1 MMEQLQAA
9 KFEYCLMLGD
19 SALILGHRLSE
30 WCGHGPVLEEDI
42 AMINVAL
49 DLVGLS
55 RNLLG
60 YAGELEGKGRG
71 EDQLAYL
78 RDAKDYRNN
87 LLVEQENGDFGKT
100 VVRQFLYD
108 VYAQLLY
115 AKLSES
121 KDEHLAAIA
130 AKAIKEMEY
139 HLRHSTQWMLRLG
152 DGTAESHERMQN
164 ALDDLWMYC
173 GDLFATTDGDRLL
186 AAEGLAVAPE
196 SLKEEWLKMVTTI
209 CTQAT
214 LVVPT
219 SNYVLKGSREG
230 RHTEQ
235 LGFILA
241 DLQFVQRAYPGN
253 SW

>member
-1 MMEQLQAA
+1 MDQLQAA
-9 KFEYCLMLGD
+9 KFDYCLMLGD

-55 RNLLG
+55 RNLLS
-60 YAGELEGKGRG
+60 YAGEVEGKGRD

-78 RDAKDYRNN
+78 RDAKDYRNH
-87 LLVEQENGDFGKT
+87 LLVEQDNGDFGKT
-100 VVRQFLYD
+100 VVRQFLFD

-115 AKLSES
+115 RRLSES
-121 KDEHLAAIA
+121 KDEQLAAIA
-130 AKAIKEMEY
+130 AKAIKEMDY
-139 HLRHSTQWMLRLG
+139 HVRHSSQWMLRLG

-164 ALDDLWMYC
+164 ALDDLWMYT

-186 AAEGLAVAPE
+186 EAQGVAVCPDA
-196 SLKEEWLKMVTTI
+196 LQAEWLLTVTEI
-209 CTQAT
+209 CRQAT
-214 LVVPT
+214 LVVPA
-219 SNYVLKGSREG
+219 SAYALKGSREG

-253 SW
+253 RW

>member
-1 MMEQLQAA
+1 MEQLQEA

-55 RNLLG
+55 RNLLT
-60 YAGELEGKGRG
+60 YAGEIEGKGRG

-78 RDAKDYRNN
+78 RDAKDYRNH
-87 LLVEQENGDFGKT
+87 LLVEQENGDFGRT
-100 VVRQFLYD
+100 VVRQFFYD
-108 VYAQLLY
+108 AYAQLLY
-115 AKLSES
+115 GKLTGS
-121 KDEHLAAIA
+121 KDEQLAAIA
-130 AKAIKEMEY
+130 SKAIKEMDY
-139 HLRHSTQWMLRLG
+139 HFRHSSQWMIRLG
-152 DGTAESHERMQN
+152 DGTAESHERMQT
-164 ALDDLWMYC
+164 AVDDLWMYT
-173 GDLFATTDGDRLL
+173 GDLFATTEGDRLL
-186 AAEGLAVAPE
+186 AAHGLAVTPD
-196 SLKEEWLKMVTTI
+196 SLHDEWLKRVKDV
-209 CTQAT
+209 CREAT
-214 LVVPT
+214 LKLPE
-219 SNYVLKGSREG
+219 SDYALKGSRLG

-253 SW
+253 TW

>member
-1 MMEQLQAA
+1 MDQLQAA
-9 KFEYCLMLGD
+9 KFDYCLMLGD

-55 RNLLG
+55 RNLLS
-60 YAGELEGKGRG
+60 YAGEVEGKGRD

-78 RDAKDYRNN
+78 RDAKDYRNH
-87 LLVEQENGDFGKT
+87 LLVEQDNGDFGKT
-100 VVRQFLYD
+100 VVRQFLFD

-115 AKLSES
+115 KRLSES
-121 KDEHLAAIA
+121 KDEQLAAIA
-130 AKAIKEMEY
+130 AKAVKEMDY
-139 HLRHSTQWMLRLG
+139 HVRHSSQWMLRLG

-164 ALDDLWMYC
+164 ALDDLWMYT

-186 AAEGLAVAPE
+186 EAQGVAVCPDA
-196 SLKEEWLKMVTTI
+196 LQAEWLKTVTEI
-209 CTQAT
+209 CHQAT
-214 LVVPT
+214 LVVPA
-219 SNYVLKGSREG
+219 SAYALKGSREG

-253 SW
+253 QW